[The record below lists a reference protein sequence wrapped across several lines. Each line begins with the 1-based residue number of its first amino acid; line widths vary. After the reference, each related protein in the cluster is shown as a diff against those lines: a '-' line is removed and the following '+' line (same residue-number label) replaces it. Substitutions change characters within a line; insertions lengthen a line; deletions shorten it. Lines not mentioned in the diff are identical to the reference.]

1 MKTLSLIQGSDIWK
15 EARKGYR
22 TASEA
27 SIVAGQ
33 SKNVKRDELI
43 RMRAIG
49 TEQEFSEWFQKNILD
64 KGHAVEAVSRP
75 FAEKIIGE
83 ELYPVTGIDDSDYY
97 LASFDGLTMGE
108 DICWECKQW
117 NEEKAASVRSGEL
130 PKQDYW
136 QVVQQLVVSG
146 ANNCLYMV
154 GDGTEEGTVFLW
166 FELTEADRKMLDQ
179 IWLQFDEDLEA
190 YKAKLEAGEI
200 EPKKVTPAG
209 TAPDSLPT
217 LRIELTGAVSTTNLP
232 EFKERALAIIDGIKT
247 ELVTDEDFSSADMAV
262 KFLSKGEKQ
271 LEEAKTR
278 ALEQTASID
287 ELFKT
292 VDELKDAMRTKR
304 LALDKL
310 VKAEK
315 ENRRVQILT
324 NAKQALNS
332 HILSLESA
340 MKAQAN
346 CAVFM
351 PAIDADF
358 AGAMKGKKT
367 ISSLDSAANDTL
379 ATAKIEANQIAEA
392 MRANIA
398 VLNEQVEYGFLFS
411 DYQQLLTKANDDFQ
425 AVVKSRIAEHKEA
438 QAKKE
443 EEARERIRQEEAAK
457 LKAEQDRQQ
466 AKASKPAEQPAQE
479 PVTVGVDHAKPGAD
493 QTVQGAFTAPTKPVT
508 GNTPTNDKV
517 FNVAVNAVS
526 EYFDVSPAEAIDLLD
541 AIDFSERKAS

>member
-1 MKTLSLIQGSDIWK
+1 MKTLALIQGSDIWK
-15 EARKGYR
+15 EARDGYR

-27 SIVAGQ
+27 SIVSGH

-43 RMRAIG
+43 HMRATG
-49 TEQEFSEWFQKNILD
+49 TDQEFSAWFQKNILD

-83 ELYPVTGIDDSDYY
+83 ELYPVTGIDDADYY
-97 LASFDGLTMGE
+97 LASFDGLTMAE
-108 DICWECKQW
+108 DACWECKQW
-117 NEEKAASVRSGEL
+117 NAEKAASVRAGEL

-146 ANNCLYMV
+146 ADNCLYMV
-154 GDGTEEGTVFLW
+154 SDGTEEGSVFMW
-166 FELTEADRKMLDQ
+166 FELTDADRNMLDQ
-179 IWLQFDEDLEA
+179 IWLQFDQDLEA

-200 EPKKVTPAG
+200 EPKKVAPAG

-232 EFKERALAIIDGIKT
+232 EFKERALAIIDDIKT
-247 ELVTDEDFSSADMAV
+247 ELITDEDFSSADMAV

-271 LEEAKTR
+271 LEDAKSR

-292 VDELKDAMRTKR
+292 IDELKDAMRTKR

-315 ENRRVQILT
+315 ENRRIAILT
-324 NAKQALNS
+324 NAKQAMDK
-332 HILSLESA
+332 HVGDLEKA
-340 MKAQAN
+340 MEAQAN
-346 CAVFM
+346 CSVSM
-351 PAIDADF
+351 PAINADF

-367 ISSLDSAANDTL
+367 ISSLESAANDTL
-379 ATAKIEANQIAEA
+379 ATAKIEANQIANI
-392 MRANIA
+392 MRTNIA

-411 DYQQLLTKANDDFQ
+411 DYQQLLTKASDDLN
-425 AVVKSRIAEHKEA
+425 AVVKSRIADHKEA

-443 EEARERIRQEEAAK
+443 AEDRERIRQEEAAK
-457 LKAEQDRQQ
+457 LKAEQDRKE
-466 AKASKPAEQPAQE
+466 AEAVNPEPEQPAKI
-479 PVTVGVDHAKPGAD
+479 GVDLAKPGAD
-493 QTVQGAFTAPTKPVT
+493 RTVQQVWTTPDKPA
-508 GNTPTNDKV
+508 GSNAPTNDKV
-517 FNVAVNAVS
+517 FNIAVNAVS
-526 EYFDVSPAEAIDLLD
+526 SYFNVTPAEAVDLLD